1 MRALLNSYTYNKCL
15 KVYLYEMCVLFYS
28 ARSGVT
34 VLVDPNLL
42 TDAVFTDASFRGR
55 QLLKTST

>member
-1 MRALLNSYTYNKCL
+1 MYF
-15 KVYLYEMCVLFYS
+15 FYS

-42 TDAVFTDASFRGR
+42 TDAVFIDASFLGATTFENVYIT
-55 QLLKTST
+55 LNFV